1 MEKEEL
7 MLQPIGSSPKPAPL
21 AIAALLRSLQPGFQ
35 ATTEAAAAA
44 AAATTSATT
53 APGGQMPVPDFQ
65 TVLDNAQPPPQP
77 AAAAG
82 APASAATVAAAPDSK
97 AVQDPAALA
106 AEKAKLV
113 AAEARLAADQAR
125 LLADQTRLAA
135 DQAKLAAAA
144 LAAKDLASVIQAIS
158 KEVQAEADAAL
169 TAQFATLASTS
180 SDPSQLFNGLP
191 AATSATLMGGGWA
204 SPLVGSNPSMTT
216 LIASFFYSLG
226 AVLAVNAS
234 PAPDATGDSTQHQAD
249 AEAARE
255 AYGHRQAHHHAMDEA
270 VGADFAPKPAAVDIQ
285 D

>member
-1 MEKEEL
+1 
-7 MLQPIGSSPKPAPL
+7 MLPPIGSNPKQPPL
-21 AIAALLRSLQPGFQ
+21 PIAALLRSLQPGFQ
-35 ATTEAAAAA
+35 TTTEAQAAD
-44 AAATTSATT
+44 AAATLAAAT

-65 TVLDNAQPPPQP
+65 TVLDHAQATSQP

-82 APASAATVAAAPDSK
+82 APGAAATVAPAPNAATALDSTT
-97 AVQDPAALA
+97 AQDPAALA

-135 DQAKLAAAA
+135 DQTKLAAAA

-169 TAQFATLASTS
+169 TAQFSTLASAS

-191 AATSATLMGGGWA
+191 AATAATLVGGGWA
-204 SPLVGSNPSMTT
+204 SPLAGSTPSMTNM
-216 LIASFFYSLG
+216 IASFFYMVG
-226 AVLAVNAS
+226 AVQAVSAT
-234 PAPDATGDSTQHQAD
+234 PALDATGDTTQHQAD

-255 AYGHRQAHHHAMDEA
+255 AYGRRQSHHHAMEEA